1 MKRKKVQLETLKSQI
16 GKLTGKGRRTV
27 KVGII
32 HTNMIVKQAT
42 LRRVQ
47 MQGVRNAFKI
57 NRSTT

>member
-1 MKRKKVQLETLKSQI
+1 MKIKKVQLETLKSQI
-16 GKLTGKGRRTV
+16 GKLTGKGRHTV

-32 HTNMIVKQAT
+32 HINMIVKQAT

-47 MQGVRNAFKI
+47 MQEMGNVFKI